1 MKALVFA
8 AIPLAMIGCKRT
20 DKHAGQ
26 SSEKAAKPSPVAPK
40 EVRPQQSTAPT
51 PDEVV
56 DPATITWSTHTID
69 DLGVEI
75 PQIDQLRLLELPM
88 GGARSWQQHK
98 KPIATAIWAGSGR
111 TLEAWRDRVTK
122 TKGAKLGKPTTVTVC
137 GVQGTRQEVSL
148 EAYLTPVGT
157 LPAGKEQLEA
167 IAGPEAMG
175 NKPARPRSEF
185 KEIDGKRYWELP
197 ARTTVALGFEHKGT
211 PMVAT
216 WTVEGNNR
224 EAFAPAEKHFFD
236 SIRCK

>member
-8 AIPLAMIGCKRT
+8 AIPLALVGCKRT
-20 DKHAGQ
+20 DKHADQ
-26 SSEKAAKPSPVAPK
+26 SPVQAAKPSPVAPAK
-40 EVRPQQSTAPT
+40 VRPQQSTAPT
-51 PDEVV
+51 PDEVI
-56 DPATITWSTHTID
+56 DPTTITWSTYTIEE
-69 DLGVEI
+69 LGVEI
-75 PQIDQLRLLELPM
+75 PQIDQLQLLELPM
-88 GGARSWQQHK
+88 GGAQSWQQHK

-111 TLEAWRDRVTK
+111 TLEAWRDRVAK
-122 TKGAKLGKPTTVTVC
+122 TKGAKLGNPTTVSVC

-148 EAYLTPVGT
+148 EPYLTPVGN

-167 IAGPEAMG
+167 IAGSGAMG
-175 NKPARPRSEF
+175 NKPSRPRSEY

-197 ARTTVALGFEHKGT
+197 ARTTIALGFEHKGT

-224 EAFAPAEKHFFD
+224 DAFAQAEKHFFD